1 MKRVA
6 HQPQQQVYQPS
17 RKRVRAHVAAKPAM
31 QPAAPMNDS
40 DVTFAARMLK
50 TILVI
55 SMGYALIPLE
65 WLHAIGRLL

>member
-1 MKRVA
+1 
-6 HQPQQQVYQPS
+6 
-17 RKRVRAHVAAKPAM
+17 M